1 MYEEV
6 INYIRDKDNFSP
18 TIFYDILAGEFML
31 DCHALKK
38 VEKVM
43 QKQGVNSIYD
53 IDYSVLNLPDTLAV
67 LYAIYLQANNLVC
80 PSEMFKSG
88 KLSLIADRLEELDVP
103 PESGD
108 FDDRMYYRL
117 RNLMLMAMTSSAFT
131 RHRLLVYGN
140 NNELRFFNECK
151 ELNEV
156 KIKLSTE
163 NFGETMKYLFAIEKR
178 KWIKILEP
186 EFSEKIVIY
195 PGESAKS
202 LFAET

>member
-1 MYEEV
+1 M
-6 INYIRDKDNFSP
+6 FS
-18 TIFYDILAGEFML
+18 
-31 DCHALKK
+31 
-38 VEKVM
+38 
-43 QKQGVNSIYD
+43 
-53 IDYSVLNLPDTLAV
+53 SV
-67 LYAIYLQANNLVC
+67 
-80 PSEMFKSG
+80 
-88 KLSLIADRLEELDVP
+88 KLELIADRLAELDVP
-103 PESGD
+103 PKNGD
-108 FDDRMYYRL
+108 YDDRMYYRL

-131 RHRLLVYGN
+131 RHRLLVYGS

-195 PGESAKS
+195 PGERAKS

>member
-53 IDYSVLNLPDTLAV
+53 IDYSVLNLADTLAV
-67 LYAIYLQANNLVC
+67 LYAIYLQDNNLVC
-80 PSEMFKSG
+80 PSKMFSSG
-88 KLSLIADRLEELDVP
+88 KLALIADRLAELDVP
-103 PESGD
+103 PKNGD

-117 RNLMLMAMTSSAFT
+117 RNLLVAAMQSSAFT
-131 RHRLLVYGN
+131 RHRLLIYS
-140 NNELRFFNECK
+140 NNELRFFNESK

-156 KIKLSTE
+156 KIKLPTE
-163 NFGETMKYLFAIEKR
+163 NFFETMKYLFAIEKR
-178 KWIKILEP
+178 KWIQIFEP
-186 EFSEKIVIY
+186 EYSKDKVIY
-195 PGESAKS
+195 PGERTKQ
-202 LFAET
+202 LFDEE

>member
-1 MYEEV
+1 MYEEI
-6 INYIRDKDNFSP
+6 INYIRAKDKFSP
-18 TIFYDILAGEFML
+18 TIFYDILAGEYMI
-31 DCHALKK
+31 DHYALQK
-38 VEKVM
+38 VEKILK
-43 QKQGVNSIYD
+43 KQQVESIYD

-67 LYAIYLQANNLVC
+67 LYAIYLQDNNLIC
-80 PSEMFKSG
+80 PSEMFKRG

-108 FDDRMYYRL
+108 FDDRMYYRF

-131 RHRLLVYGN
+131 RHRLLVYGS
-140 NNELRFFNECK
+140 NNESRFFNECK

-178 KWIKILEP
+178 KWIKILKP

-195 PGESAKS
+195 PGDRAKF
-202 LFAET
+202 LFIEP

>member
-6 INYIRDKDNFSP
+6 INYIRDKDKFSP

-53 IDYSVLNLPDTLAV
+53 IDYSVLNLADTLAV
-67 LYAIYLQANNLVC
+67 LYAIYLQDNNLVC
-80 PSEMFKSG
+80 PSKMFSSG
-88 KLSLIADRLEELDVP
+88 KLALIADRLAELDVP
-103 PESGD
+103 PKNGD
-108 FDDRMYYRL
+108 YDDRMYYRL

-131 RHRLLVYGN
+131 RHRLLVYGS

-195 PGESAKS
+195 PGERAKS

>member
-6 INYIRDKDNFSP
+6 INYIRDKDNFSS

-53 IDYSVLNLPDTLAV
+53 IDYSVLNLADTLAV
-67 LYAIYLQANNLVC
+67 LYAIYLQDNNLVC
-80 PSEMFKSG
+80 PSKMFSSG
-88 KLSLIADRLEELDVP
+88 KLVLIADRLEELDIP
-103 PESGD
+103 PKNGD

-117 RNLMLMAMTSSAFT
+117 RNLLVAAMQSSAFT
-131 RHRLLVYGN
+131 RHRLLIYS
-140 NNELRFFNECK
+140 NNELRFFNESK

-156 KIKLSTE
+156 KIKLPTE
-163 NFGETMKYLFAIEKR
+163 NFFETMKYLFAIEKR
-178 KWIKILEP
+178 NWIRIFEP
-186 EFSEKIVIY
+186 DYSEDKVIY
-195 PGESAKS
+195 PGERTKQ
-202 LFAET
+202 LFDEE

>member
-1 MYEEV
+1 
-6 INYIRDKDNFSP
+6 
-18 TIFYDILAGEFML
+18 
-31 DCHALKK
+31 
-38 VEKVM
+38 M

-67 LYAIYLQANNLVC
+67 LYAIYLQDNNLVC

-103 PESGD
+103 PKNGD
-108 FDDRMYYRL
+108 FDDRVYYRL
-117 RNLMLMAMTSSAFT
+117 RNLMVMAMKASAFT
-131 RHRLLVYGN
+131 RHRLLVYGS

-178 KWIKILEP
+178 KWILIFAP
-186 EFSEKIVIY
+186 EYSEDKVIY
-195 PGESAKS
+195 PGERVKQ
-202 LFAET
+202 LLNEE

>member
-1 MYEEV
+1 MYKKV
-6 INYIRDKDNFSP
+6 INYIRAKDKFSP
-18 TIFYDILAGEFML
+18 TIFYDILAGEYMI
-31 DCHALKK
+31 DHYALKK
-38 VEKVM
+38 VEKILK
-43 QKQGVNSIYD
+43 KQQVKSIYD
-53 IDYSVLNLPDTLAV
+53 IDYSALNLPDTLAV
-67 LYAIYLQANNLVC
+67 LYAIYLQDNNLVC

-117 RNLMLMAMTSSAFT
+117 RNLMLMTMTSSAFT
-131 RHRLLVYGN
+131 RHRLLVYGS

-195 PGESAKS
+195 PGERAKP
-202 LFAET
+202 LFTET

>member
-6 INYIRDKDNFSP
+6 INYIRDKDKFSP

-53 IDYSVLNLPDTLAV
+53 IDYSVLNLADTLAV
-67 LYAIYLQANNLVC
+67 LYAIYLQDNNLVC
-80 PSEMFKSG
+80 PSKMFSSG
-88 KLSLIADRLEELDVP
+88 KLALIADRLAELDVP
-103 PESGD
+103 PKNGD
-108 FDDRMYYRL
+108 YDDRMYDRL

-131 RHRLLVYGN
+131 RHRLLVYGS

-195 PGESAKS
+195 PGERAKS

>member
-1 MYEEV
+1 
-6 INYIRDKDNFSP
+6 
-18 TIFYDILAGEFML
+18 ML

-38 VEKVM
+38 VEKIM

-53 IDYSVLNLPDTLAV
+53 IDYSVLNLADTLAV
-67 LYAIYLQANNLVC
+67 LYAIYLQDNNLVC
-80 PSEMFKSG
+80 PSKMFSSG
-88 KLSLIADRLEELDVP
+88 KLALIADRLEELDIP
-103 PESGD
+103 PKNGD

-117 RNLMLMAMTSSAFT
+117 RNLLVAAMQSSAFT
-131 RHRLLVYGN
+131 RHRLLVYGS

-178 KWIKILEP
+178 KWIKFLEP

-195 PGESAKS
+195 PGERAKS
-202 LFAET
+202 IFSET